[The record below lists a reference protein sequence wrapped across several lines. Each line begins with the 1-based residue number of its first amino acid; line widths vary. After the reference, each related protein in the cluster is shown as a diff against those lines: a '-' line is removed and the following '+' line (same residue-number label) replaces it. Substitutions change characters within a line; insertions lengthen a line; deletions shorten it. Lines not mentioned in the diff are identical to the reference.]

1 MDWWQGRERARERR
15 DPIFMVVFSTNP
27 DLWLC
32 SWPRAEFPSQ
42 CFASDRVARAAVEWD
57 GCRRDRI
64 SIPLAFLPLSE
75 HFLEHHYTRR
85 TPRIVVNPRKPFVC
99 CYFSFFF
106 RATQNCVVSPLP
118 TLHST
123 LCVFFLCCRNVILIA
138 KNVCNL
144 YLFELLLLPCLFSFI
159 QDELPTKGRVNGIG
173 RDNVCSPRQIIID
186 TFMWTRRFCALW
198 VASAFLFR
206 PRSPFSEWWILI

>member
-1 MDWWQGRERARERR
+1 MIRNLCKYVFFALYSIYIKIIEPGRDGLMARARERARESR

-27 DLWLC
+27 DLWVC

-64 SIPLAFLPLSE
+64 SIPVAFLPLSA

-123 LCVFFLCCRNVILIA
+123 LCVFFLCCRTLSWSRKMFAICI
-138 KNVCNL
+138 
-144 YLFELLLLPCLFSFI
+144 YLSCFYCRACFRSFRMSCRRKAGWMA
-159 QDELPTKGRVNGIG
+159 LAVTMCAR
-173 RDNVCSPRQIIID
+173 RDR
-186 TFMWTRRFCALW
+186 
-198 VASAFLFR
+198 
-206 PRSPFSEWWILI
+206 